1 MLTVN
6 KFVWYCCLSF
16 GFKMNLKQGIL
27 LYVIFP
33 LLAFSANGIEG
44 RIKWK
49 YCWLLGPKLTWGKT
63 WQLPFDFC
71 LQPSAPESCLVLF
84 WSLATGL
91 IIYFLLD
98 ISQQWTHCAADE
110 VCIITFTFTKNVLIC
125 NMNTGLRKHLILDW
139 NPRQDQCRLVV
150 LLFRFLRGQ
159 N

>member
-1 MLTVN
+1 
-6 KFVWYCCLSF
+6 
-16 GFKMNLKQGIL
+16 MNLKQGIL

-63 WQLPFDFC
+63 WQLPFDFSKEKFHGIRAFG
-71 LQPSAPESCLVLF
+71 LRPSAPESCLVLF

-125 NMNTGLRKHLILDW
+125 KKSLKNFTRILVFENTYFSTRILDEI
-139 NPRQDQCRLVV
+139 NDRLIA